1 VKISEDSSARGVY
14 LAKWHGAS
22 VKVMIG
28 PAFDRI
34 STGLSQDEELGR
46 YSKTYFGNHLWE
58 ENGSTSTKTKPG
70 SIVELGSYP
79 ALITPFSSSGHI
91 AMTGS
96 VAAVLTPWG
105 KIIPV
110 SCVYQSS
117 DSSTLEGVCEQVLNS
132 VRLRRD

>member
-1 VKISEDSSARGVY
+1 
-14 LAKWHGAS
+14 
-22 VKVMIG
+22 MIG
-28 PAFDRI
+28 PAADRI
-34 STGLSQDEELGR
+34 SAGLSEDEELTR
-46 YSKTYFGNHLWE
+46 YSKSYFGNHLWE
-58 ENGSTSTKTKPG
+58 ENGSTSTQTKPG
-70 SIVELGSYP
+70 TIVTLGSFP

-110 SCVYQSS
+110 SCVYQTS
-117 DSSTLEGVCEQVLNS
+117 DSSALERICEQVLTS